1 MAFGPIL
8 AVMGPGIS
16 KRSARIGTRLAI
28 AGLLAMMSLTPLA
41 ARAQD
46 ATPSDAATEA
56 RLQYQQGSQA
66 FQQKRFQEA
75 ALHFEAAA
83 SFRTSSVALYTAGL
97 AWDNASRPERAADA
111 YSRALDVGGLEP
123 KQTGL
128 AKDRVAQLEA
138 TLGTVTVAAPD
149 GWRVQLDTF
158 TEVPTP
164 ARLHAGA
171 GVHGLSVRAPGKPI
185 ERRDVTLQAGKA
197 VAIELK
203 DEPKIV
209 PKAEP
214 EPVKAPPVVE
224 PPPPPPRPYWITRR
238 VIGVGVGGIGIAALG
253 SAIVLGSNANGAKTA
268 YDAGPTREAF
278 DHASSLQT
286 WTNVALIS
294 GVVLVA
300 GAVVLVVLPDRN
312 GEGRVNVGAAPGGAV
327 LTGKF

>member
-1 MAFGPIL
+1 MKPRDL
-8 AVMGPGIS
+8 ER
-16 KRSARIGTRLAI
+16 RSIGGRVGSRLALVGFL
-28 AGLLAMMSLTPLA
+28 AGASLSPAM

-46 ATPSDAATEA
+46 AAPVDAAAEA
-56 RLQYQQGSQA
+56 RQQYQQGTQA
-66 FQQKRFQEA
+66 FQQKRYQEA

-97 AWDNASRPERAADA
+97 AWDLASKPERAADA
-111 YSRALDVGGLEP
+111 YGRALEVGGLDP
-123 KQTGL
+123 KQQGL
-128 AKDRVAQLEA
+128 AKDRVTQLES
-138 TLGTVTVAAPD
+138 TLGTLAVTAPD

-185 ERRDVTLQAGKA
+185 ERRDVTLQTGKL
-197 VAIELK
+197 VSIELK

-214 EPVKAPPVVE
+214 APVKPPPVVE
-224 PPPPPPRPYWITRR
+224 APPPPPPRPYWITRR
-238 VIGVGVGGIGIAALG
+238 VVGVGVGGVGIAALG
-253 SAIVLGSNANGAKTA
+253 SAIILGTSANGAKTA
-268 YDAGPTREAF
+268 YDGAPTREAF

-286 WTNVALIS
+286 WTNVALVS
-294 GVVLVA
+294 GLVLVA
-300 GAVVLVVLPDRN
+300 GAVVLVVWPDRD

-327 LTGKF
+327 VTGKF

>member
-1 MAFGPIL
+1 MKARAL
-8 AVMGPGIS
+8 QH
-16 KRSARIGTRLAI
+16 SARIGSRLAV
-28 AGLLAMMSLTPLA
+28 AGVLAAMCLVPVA

-46 ATPSDAATEA
+46 AAPADAAVEA
-56 RLQYQQGSQA
+56 RQQYQQGTQA
-66 FQQKRFQEA
+66 FQQKRYQEA

-97 AWDNASRPERAADA
+97 AWDLASKPERAADA
-111 YSRALDVGGLEP
+111 YSRALEVGGLDP
-123 KQTGL
+123 KQQGL
-128 AKDRVAQLEA
+128 AKDRVTQLET
-138 TLGTVTVAAPD
+138 TLGTVAVAAPD

-164 ARLHAGA
+164 SRLHAGA

-185 ERRDVTLQAGKA
+185 ERRDVTLQTGKL
-197 VAIELK
+197 VTIELK

-209 PKAEP
+209 PRVEP
-214 EPVKAPPVVE
+214 EPPKALPVAP

-238 VIGVGVGGIGIAALG
+238 VVGALG
-253 SAIVLGSNANGAKTA
+253 SAIILGTSANGAKTA
-268 YDAGPTREAF
+268 YDAGPTRASF

-286 WTNVALIS
+286 WTNVALVT

-300 GAVVLVVLPDRN
+300 GGVALVLWPDRD

-327 LTGKF
+327 VTGKF

>member
-1 MAFGPIL
+1 M
-8 AVMGPGIS
+8 
-16 KRSARIGTRLAI
+16 KRPARIGSRLAV
-28 AGLLAMMSLTPLA
+28 AGFLAAMSLTPMV

-46 ATPSDAATEA
+46 AAPTDVAVEA
-56 RLQYQQGSQA
+56 RQQYQQGTQA
-66 FQQKRFQEA
+66 FQQKRYQEA

-97 AWDNASRPERAADA
+97 AWDLASKPERAADA
-111 YSRALDVGGLEP
+111 YGRALEVGGLEP
-123 KQTGL
+123 KQQGL
-128 AKDRVAQLEA
+128 AKDRVAQLET
-138 TLGTVTVAAPD
+138 TLGTLAVTAPE

-185 ERRDVTLQAGKA
+185 ERRDVTLQTGKL
-197 VAIELK
+197 VSIELK

-209 PKAEP
+209 PKVEP
-214 EPVKAPPVVE
+214 EPVKPPPVVE

-238 VIGVGVGGIGIAALG
+238 VVGVGVGGVGIAALG
-253 SAIVLGSNANGAKTA
+253 SAVILGTSANSAKTA
-268 YDAGPTREAF
+268 YNAGPTREGF

-286 WTNVALIS
+286 WTNVALVS
-294 GVVLVA
+294 GFVLVA
-300 GAVVLVVLPDRN
+300 GAVVLVVWPDRD

-327 LTGKF
+327 VTGKF

>member
-1 MAFGPIL
+1 MK
-8 AVMGPGIS
+8 PGVLP
-16 KRSARIGTRLAI
+16 RPARIARRLALGG
-28 AGLLAMMSLTPLA
+28 ALAATSLAPCV

-46 ATPSDAATEA
+46 TAADTATEA
-56 RLQYQQGSQA
+56 RQQYQQGTQA
-66 FQQKRFQEA
+66 FQQKRYQEA

-97 AWDNASRPERAADA
+97 AWDLASRPERAADA
-111 YSRALDVGGLEP
+111 YSRALEVGGLEP
-123 KQTGL
+123 KQQGL
-128 AKDRVAQLEA
+128 AKDRVAQLET
-138 TLGTVTVAAPD
+138 TLGTVAVAAPD

-185 ERRDVTLQAGKA
+185 ERRDVSLQAGKL
-197 VAIELK
+197 VSIELK

-224 PPPPPPRPYWITRR
+224 PPPPPPRSYWITRR
-238 VIGVGVGGIGIAALG
+238 VVGVGVGGIGIAALG
-253 SAIVLGSNANGAKTA
+253 SAIVLGTSANSAKTA

-286 WTNVALIS
+286 WTNVALIA
-294 GVVLVA
+294 GGVLVA
-300 GAVVLVVLPDRN
+300 GAIVLVVLPDRD

-327 LTGKF
+327 VTGKF

>member
-1 MAFGPIL
+1 
-8 AVMGPGIS
+8 
-16 KRSARIGTRLAI
+16 
-28 AGLLAMMSLTPLA
+28 MSLTPVV

-46 ATPSDAATEA
+46 ATATDAAVEA
-56 RLQYQQGSQA
+56 RQQYQQGTQA

-75 ALHFEAAA
+75 ALHFEAAT
-83 SFRTSSVALYTAGL
+83 SFRQSSVALAAAGQ
-97 AWDNASRPERAADA
+97 AWDLASRPERAADA
-111 YSRALDVGGLEP
+111 YGRALEIGGLDP
-123 KQTGL
+123 KQQGL
-128 AKDRVAQLEA
+128 AKDRVTQLEA
-138 TLGTVTVAAPD
+138 TLGTLTVTAPD

-171 GVHGLSVRAPGKPI
+171 GVHALSVRAPGKPI
-185 ERRDVTLQAGKA
+185 ERRDVTLQAGKP

-209 PKAEP
+209 TKEP
-214 EPVKAPPVVE
+214 EPVKPPPVVE
-224 PPPPPPRPYWITRR
+224 APPPPPRPYWITRR

-253 SAIVLGSNANGAKTA
+253 SAIILGTNANSAKTA
-268 YDAGPTREAF
+268 YEAGPTREAF

-294 GVVLVA
+294 GAVLVA
-300 GAVVLVVLPDRN
+300 GAVVLVVLPDNN